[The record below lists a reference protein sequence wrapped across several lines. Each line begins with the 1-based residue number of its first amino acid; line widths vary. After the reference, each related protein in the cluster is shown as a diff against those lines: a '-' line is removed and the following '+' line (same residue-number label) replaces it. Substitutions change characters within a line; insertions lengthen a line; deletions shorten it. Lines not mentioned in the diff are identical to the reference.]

1 MVSWEFSSIGIPI
14 VIGPSSIGSNGSSS
28 SSSSSSST
36 VGQYKRVGVGRV
48 VALESEQSGDV
59 DYAQ

>member
-1 MVSWEFSSIGIPI
+1 MVSREFSSIGIPI
-14 VIGPSSIGSNGSSS
+14 VIGPSSIGSNG
-28 SSSSSSST
+28 SSSSSST

>member
-14 VIGPSSIGSNGSSS
+14 VIGPSSIGSNG
-28 SSSSSSST
+28 SSSSSST

>member
-14 VIGPSSIGSNGSSS
+14 VIGPSSIGSNG
-28 SSSSSSST
+28 SSSSSST

-59 DYAQ
+59 DCAQ

>member
-28 SSSSSSST
+28 SSST

-48 VALESEQSGDV
+48 VALESEPSGDV
-59 DYAQ
+59 DCAQ

>member
-14 VIGPSSIGSNGSSS
+14 VIGPSSIGSNG

>member
-14 VIGPSSIGSNGSSS
+14 VIGPSSIGSNGSS